1 MFDPANEPAVPIDLP
16 GIYDTFDE
24 ARRASF
30 VNAMNYKQ
38 EGGKLCGYL
47 CSYSPLEL
55 VDAAGAGAVGLC
67 GMNNETIPDAETVLP
82 KNLCPLIKGTYGFA
96 PSPVAIC
103 RSIARSCRPTTAAS
117 SI

>member
-1 MFDPANEPAVPIDLP
+1 MFPPNGFLRTALADCRCRFRLH
-16 GIYDTFDE
+16 
-24 ARRASF
+24 
-30 VNAMNYKQ
+30 
-38 EGGKLCGYL
+38 
-47 CSYSPLEL
+47 
-55 VDAAGAGAVGLC
+55 DAARTGAVGLC

-103 RSIARSCRPTTAAS
+103 KSIARSCRPTRAAS